1 MKAAVWFLWRSSP
14 PPLPSPP
21 LCLSHT
27 HSPRL
32 RLSPPPSTHTHPLQ
46 QWTEPPADSHGV
58 TLFKSTQ
65 PSLPASSAGRPRSSR
80 VLHFGYTLLLLFYTQ
95 TDTHT
100 RTDAQADIFC
110 LIMTAE
116 MRRSSS
122 TIAVSVKW
130 RIPDG
135 AASRRVIVRACSAS
149 APGLCSKT
157 KSWIRVAGAVW
168 VHSDMFSF
176 FLVTKHFRF
185 EQLSVKLPLSLC
197 WGGGCVVSTRVD
209 AFVCF

>member
-1 MKAAVWFLWRSSP
+1 MAILSP
-14 PPLPSPP
+14 SPPLPSSLSLTHTPP
-21 LCLSHT
+21 ACVSLLPPPHT
-27 HSPRL
+27 HTRC
-32 RLSPPPSTHTHPLQ
+32 
-46 QWTEPPADSHGV
+46 
-58 TLFKSTQ
+58 
-65 PSLPASSAGRPRSSR
+65 SSGRS
-80 VLHFGYTLLLLFYTQ
+80 LLLIHTASLYLNPLSRLCRHLPPGVRGAVECYILDTLCCCCFTHTQ